1 MAGSRACLT
10 SILRTRSLAAPSSCG
25 CPSPWTCHRSPSTRK
40 CRTRSS
46 RAPGQG
52 RRRGN
57 VRVREGQQ
65 GRWRP
70 REGLRGQE
78 VHACGVGQLSPL
90 DVHVCRIMRTLQSA
104 GVSGECAMRSR
115 LRGATTVH
123 ARMPPRR
130 AIRRCRGR
138 AVYLM
143 VRRDCVAATPALEC
157 NFYLVHE
164 GGDAGLRAPPPP
176 FSPPPSHRTA
186 AARPTA
192 RLAHGAGNDT

>member
-1 MAGSRACLT
+1 VAGSRACLT

-52 RRRGN
+52 RRCGN

-70 REGLRGQE
+70 RGGLRGQE

-130 AIRRCRGR
+130 ACRRCRGR

-143 VRRDCVAATPALEC
+143 YEEIVSL
-157 NFYLVHE
+157 
-164 GGDAGLRAPPPP
+164 PPPRSSATSTTRTRAAMP
-176 FSPPPSHRTA
+176 VCARHRLHSHHHPHIVPRQLGPP
-186 AARPTA
+186 
-192 RLAHGAGNDT
+192 LG